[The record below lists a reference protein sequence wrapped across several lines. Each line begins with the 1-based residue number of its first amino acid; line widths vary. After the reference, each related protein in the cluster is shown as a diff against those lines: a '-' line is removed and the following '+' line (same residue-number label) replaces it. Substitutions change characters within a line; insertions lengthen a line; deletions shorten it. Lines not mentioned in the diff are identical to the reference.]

1 MRHPRPW
8 LVCIG
13 DVKRRVDGPSGLRP
27 GNGLPLI
34 DLTQCSVS
42 SLASVI
48 APLSLISRM
57 TKGEFCFAAAPSVN
71 LPRDGRVAACSPAR
85 RSSGNCRGRPFLSA
99 SINRRA
105 LPINIRR
112 PSAGCS
118 SSHHRFAVR
127 PPRSSHS
134 AAILLRLA
142 CVLGYADEISFI
154 RPTQRG

>member
-8 LVCIG
+8 FVCIG
-13 DVKRRVDGPSGLRP
+13 DVKRRVDGPSGLHP

-42 SLASVI
+42 SLAPVI

-57 TKGEFCFAAAPSVN
+57 TKGEFCFAALSAN

-112 PSAGCS
+112 PSTGRS
-118 SSHHRFAVR
+118 SSHHRFAIR
-127 PPRSSHS
+127 PLRSGHS

-142 CVLGYADEISFI
+142 CVAGYVDGILLI